1 MCRLFTDRINRCT
14 GRDNG
19 CCGQCACV
27 TNLEQPRFRSC
38 RMITNNGDIGNLHEE
53 LHEHGRG
60 TASMHTVTGHCGNT
74 RSHKVAYK
82 LYIVTM
88 QGCSGHCGN
97 LEVGQVSYQYQYQYQ
112 LIQLTYLPF
121 HVKSWQLE
129 RCSSTIIL
137 AHSGVSPIWPSVETI
152 DHTRGEC
159 IRSVQR
165 HCL

>member
-82 LYIVTM
+82 LHIVTM

-97 LEVGQVSYQYQYQYQ
+97 LEVGQASYHRHM
-112 LIQLTYLPF
+112 QLTHRIISDDQQRRSL
-121 HVKSWQLE
+121 
-129 RCSSTIIL
+129 SSSRYRDCGIMTTSCL
-137 AHSGVSPIWPSVETI
+137 CTVSI
-152 DHTRGEC
+152 
-159 IRSVQR
+159 
-165 HCL
+165 